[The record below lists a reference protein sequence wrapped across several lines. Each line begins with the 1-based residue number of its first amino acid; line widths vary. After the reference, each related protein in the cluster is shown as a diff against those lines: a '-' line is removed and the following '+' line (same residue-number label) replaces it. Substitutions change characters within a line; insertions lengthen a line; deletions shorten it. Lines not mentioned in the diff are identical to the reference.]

1 MTMASD
7 TALLRCRSCNALN
20 RVPVK
25 KLSQNPICGKCKALL
40 DFPFQSV
47 SATAAS
53 FDQELASWLETAL
66 VVFWAKENELWRSVD
81 SAVADIAFSQAG
93 KLKVI
98 KVDAAAEPGL
108 VQDYSIQTEPTFL
121 AFREGK
127 QVGRLDGAPRNAVE
141 LLPWVQ
147 GLMN

>member
-1 MTMASD
+1 MASD

-47 SATAAS
+47 SATAVSLA
-53 FDQELASWLETAL
+53 QELANWLETAL
-66 VVFWAKENELWRSVD
+66 VVFWTGENELWKTVEH
-81 SAVADIAFSQAG
+81 AVADIAFSQAG
-93 KLKVI
+93 RLKVI

-108 VQDYSIQTEPTFL
+108 ARDHSIQTEPTFL
-121 AFREGK
+121 VFREGK
-127 QVGRLDGAPRNAVE
+127 QIGRLDGAPRNAAE
-141 LLPWVQ
+141 LLPWIKAF
-147 GLMN
+147 MS